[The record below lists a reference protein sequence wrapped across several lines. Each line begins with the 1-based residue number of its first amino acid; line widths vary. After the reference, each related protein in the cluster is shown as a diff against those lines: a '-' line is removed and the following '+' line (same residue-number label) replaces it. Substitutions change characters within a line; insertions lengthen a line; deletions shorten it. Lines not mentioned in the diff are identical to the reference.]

1 MKCSE
6 YSGET
11 VLSSLGVNIKN
22 EGFYSVCYWPF
33 VMGIHRY
40 LALYEGSPL
49 VPGGSR
55 WIKQRACNAEI
66 VSVRRRHHD
75 VSLRNIKLK
84 LIVA

>member
-22 EGFYSVCYWPF
+22 EGFYSIWYWPF

-49 VPGGSR
+49 VPGGLNKEHVMRKSF
-55 WIKQRACNAEI
+55 QY
-66 VSVRRRHHD
+66 D
-75 VSLRNIKLK
+75 VATMMFPYETSN
-84 LIVA
+84 